1 MQGTQRKGEQ
11 YLKTLSLPLQPEEE
25 EGGVVATLVVKRDAP
40 PPPTPQCTLRSHT
53 HTNTHKPT
61 RQITQRIN

>member
-40 PPPTPQCTLRSHT
+40 PPPLSVHSALT
-53 HTNTHKPT
+53 HTQTH
-61 RQITQRIN
+61 INLLDKLPRE